1 MDIKKLDGY
10 KYKNYSIKLV
20 KFENGRFKE
29 ERNFVFSLYKNDEL
43 IEEFFLYGKV
53 FYGRDYYRPWLEIAY
68 NENFKNYKIIMNFLK
83 AFLALMPN
91 NSHVMINY
99 DFEMYKI
106 LLYREPKE
114 TWIGQM
120 LLSHGF
126 KNLKNWYIPEGYKE
140 GFYKLQGEK
149 GG

>member
-1 MDIKKLDGY
+1 
-10 KYKNYSIKLV
+10 
-20 KFENGRFKE
+20 
-29 ERNFVFSLYKNDEL
+29 
-43 IEEFFLYGKV
+43 
-53 FYGRDYYRPWLEIAY
+53 
-68 NENFKNYKIIMNFLK
+68 
-83 AFLALMPN
+83 MPN

-106 LLYREPKE
+106 LLYKEPEE